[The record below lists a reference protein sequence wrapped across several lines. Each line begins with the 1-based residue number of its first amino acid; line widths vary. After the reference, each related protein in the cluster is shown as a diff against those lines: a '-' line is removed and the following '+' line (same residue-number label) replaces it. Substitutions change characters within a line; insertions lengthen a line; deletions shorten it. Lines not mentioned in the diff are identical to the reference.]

1 MRLSGLLGVLLG
13 FMVLPLSTV
22 HAAPSNLAG
31 SVDSAV
37 GTPNALAVSQDGLLV
52 GVVGSSGLSVYD
64 LRAPSEIPVLSE
76 SCGESGAKAIVYVED
91 GSYGERFYVSCVGG
105 GVEYLELDRTSV
117 PVGVTSS
124 EKISVNAGKGEA
136 VGLAFADGDSAV
148 FGVVQN
154 STTYS
159 LDRIPLSATG
169 GDSEVLGVLL
179 TGTATAISVASSGS
193 PLVVARNDGFVS
205 EFTRTGDV
213 YGTASTVPLVPLG
226 ALGDVLSSSEFLS
239 TFATDVTNGEVWEI
253 GTGLTTASEWGSG
266 FSSPVSVAQGTS
278 SSGPLLW
285 VAEQAGTLTAWSTTE
300 ELQVEIDTEVTG
312 LLDMAAPSS
321 SADEVFAVASDG
333 MLLVLHD
340 RPVVSDL
347 MATPASVLAGEPF
360 QLSFG
365 AAVAGD
371 WDIRTGGTE
380 DPNSGTSVAEGSLI
394 AEETVT
400 VELSA
405 DVLTAEGANR
415 LYVFLSDGVST
426 GWDSV
431 TVTLDTP
438 PDEVTSAAL
447 GIGDERLYLSW
458 ETSDETDI
466 ATYEVYL
473 SDQEFDEASLPSY
486 SLTDE
491 DGAVFDFPVS
501 VVAEAPLTPQTYEV
515 SGLTNGVTYFLALR
529 ALDEGGLVGPLSEVV
544 SGAPAETCGAAEC
557 AEDLGCSCGQVPRT
571 AGGLAPLLVLFI
583 PLALLFQLRRRQF

>member
-1 MRLSGLLGVLLG
+1 MRLSFVLSALLGLPL
-13 FMVLPLSTV
+13 LPLSSAD
-22 HAAPSNLAG
+22 AAPSNLAAV
-31 SVDSAV
+31 VDSGA
-37 GTPNALAVSQDGLLV
+37 GTPTALAVSQDGLLV
-52 GVVGSSGLSVYD
+52 GVAGSSGFSVYD
-64 LRAPSEIPVLSE
+64 LRAPSDTPELSE
-76 SCGESGAKAIVYVED
+76 SCGESGAKAVVYVED

-105 GVEYLELDRTSV
+105 GVEYIELDRMSV
-117 PVGVTSS
+117 PVGLSS
-124 EKISVNAGKGEA
+124 SDKVSVNAGEGEA

-169 GDSEVLGVLL
+169 GDSEVLGLLL

-205 EFTRTGDV
+205 EFTRSGDV

-226 ALGDVLSSSEFLS
+226 ALGDVLASSEFLA

-266 FSSPVSVAQGTS
+266 FSSPVAVAQGTD
-278 SSGPLLW
+278 SSGPLVW
-285 VAEQAGTLTAWSTTE
+285 VAEQGGTLTAWSTTE
-300 ELQVEIDTEVTG
+300 ELQAEIDTEVTG
-312 LLDMAAPSS
+312 LLDVAAPGSS
-321 SADEVFAVASDG
+321 EDQVFALASDG
-333 MLLVLHD
+333 TLLVLHD
-340 RPVVSDL
+340 RPIVSDL
-347 MATPASVLAGEPF
+347 IATPSSVLAEEPF
-360 QLSFG
+360 ELSFS

-380 DPNSGTSVAEGSLI
+380 DPSSGTSVAAGSMG
-394 AEETVT
+394 AEETVSA
-400 VELSA
+400 ELSA

-415 LYVFLSDGVST
+415 IFVFLSDGVST
-426 GWDSV
+426 GWGSV

-438 PDEVTSAAL
+438 PDEVTSPVL

-466 ATYEVYL
+466 TTYEVYL
-473 SDQEFDEASLPSY
+473 SEEEFDEASLPSY

-491 DGAVFDFPVS
+491 DGTVFDFPAS
-501 VVAEAPLTPQTYEV
+501 VTAEAPLTSQTYEI

-529 ALDEGGLVGPLSEVV
+529 ALDEGGLIGPLSDVV

-557 AEDLGCSCGQVPRT
+557 AEDLGCSCGQLPRT
-571 AGGLAPLLVLFI
+571 SGNRARLIVLFA
-583 PLALLFQLRRRQF
+583 ALSFLFLMRRRQF